1 MDIKKR
7 GLSPV
12 IATVLLIAMVLVLAI
27 IIFLWARGFLSEQIE
42 KFGQP
47 VETVCDNVDFD
58 VEFRGGQGGTL
69 DIVNRG
75 NVPIHN
81 FEIKKIFKGG
91 NSEIESLDFPLD
103 VGESTSESIV
113 LDSSLVQKIVIFPRV
128 LGTVKGKK
136 LNKAVTCIKQG
147 KTIQIIT

>member
-47 VETVCDNVDFD
+47 VETVCDKVDFD
-58 VEFRGGQGGTL
+58 VEFRGGQGGGTL

-81 FEIKKIFKGG
+81 FEIKKIKGG
-91 NSEIESLDFPLD
+91 NSEIESFDFPLD
-103 VGESTSESIV
+103 VGESIPSQPIS
-113 LDSSLVQKIVIFPRV
+113 LDPSVQKIVIFPRV